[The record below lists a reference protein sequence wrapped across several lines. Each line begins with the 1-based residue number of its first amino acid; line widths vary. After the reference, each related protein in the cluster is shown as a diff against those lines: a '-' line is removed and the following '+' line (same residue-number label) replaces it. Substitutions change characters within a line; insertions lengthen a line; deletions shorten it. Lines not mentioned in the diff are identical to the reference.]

1 MSNMMRKPTAE
12 ISEQKVFESL
22 VFENRRHIAEELFL
36 KLQEAILS
44 GELPEGYVFPNENEL
59 CQQLKIGRNS
69 LREAYSSLET
79 LHLITRTK
87 SGTYVNSERE
97 IQNSMNFVAIAKRTD
112 AQNLRE
118 YRQIVEIGTTQ
129 LAASKVTDDDIPKL
143 EKIQVMMRNS
153 EGDPTKLSQL
163 DFDFHSSLVRITNNE
178 LLIIAFNT
186 IRSIYEDYTESVF
199 AQGYFRQSLVDHQLI
214 IAAIRDRDPEKA
226 GNMMSQH
233 LEHVEQFR
241 HVEDQ

>member
-1 MSNMMRKPTAE
+1 MVRKLTEE
-12 ISEQKVFESL
+12 ISKQKVFESL
-22 VFENRRHIAEELFL
+22 AVENRRHISEELFL
-36 KLQEAILS
+36 KLREAILS

-69 LREAYSSLET
+69 LREAYASLET

-118 YRQIVEIGTTQ
+118 YRQIVEIGTAQ
-129 LAASKVTDDDIPKL
+129 LAASKVTDNDILNL
-143 EKIQVMMRNS
+143 ERILEMMRHS
-153 EGDPTKLSQL
+153 ESDPTKLSQL

-199 AQGYFRQSLVDHQLI
+199 AQGYFKQSLVDHQLI
-214 IAAIRDRDPEKA
+214 LEAIRDRNPEKA

-233 LEHVEQFR
+233 LEHVERFR
-241 HVEDQ
+241 HVKD